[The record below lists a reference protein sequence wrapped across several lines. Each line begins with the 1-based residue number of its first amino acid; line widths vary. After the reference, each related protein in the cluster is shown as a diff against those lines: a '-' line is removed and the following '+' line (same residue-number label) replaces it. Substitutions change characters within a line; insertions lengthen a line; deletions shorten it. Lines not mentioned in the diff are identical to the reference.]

1 MSKTNQFISFLVVFL
16 CVFKLSFQCL
26 PPFGWTPPTIEER
39 TRRAPLVV
47 RASLIK
53 KVPSGGI
60 LLKRQFLGPHDS
72 YTACLNVSH
81 VYKGVLPAGDICAN
95 GFGEPVFCKTDLA
108 FGVSYVVFLNTD
120 PLSARYEFIAP
131 AAVSYSNTVFSQVSK
146 GVCCSKESIGKYT
159 AVLQRDHFYAHSDF
173 LILYY

>member
-1 MSKTNQFISFLVVFL
+1 MSTKNQSVIFVLTFL
-16 CVFKLSFQCL
+16 CVCKLSLQCL

-53 KVPSGGI
+53 KIPGSDG
-60 LLKRQFLGPHDS
+60 LLKRESFGPFGS
-72 YTACLNVSH
+72 YKACLEVTE
-81 VYKGVLPAGDICAN
+81 VYKGVLPSGDICAG

-108 FGVSYVVFLNTD
+108 FGVSYVVFLNTN

-131 AAVSYSNTVFSQVSK
+131 AAVPYSDVVFAQVKK
-146 GVCCSKESIGKYT
+146 GVCCSKESIGK
-159 AVLQRDHFYAHSDF
+159 
-173 LILYY
+173 

>member
-1 MSKTNQFISFLVVFL
+1 MFL
-16 CVFKLSFQCL
+16 CTTKLSFQCL

-53 KVPSGGI
+53 KIPSGGI
-60 LLKRQFLGPHDS
+60 LLGAESFGPGGS
-72 YTACLNVSH
+72 YIACLKVTR
-81 VYKGVLPAGDICAN
+81 VFKGELPAGDVCAS

-131 AAVSYSNTVFSQVSK
+131 AAVPYSNEVFAQVS
-146 GVCCSKESIGKYT
+146 S
-159 AVLQRDHFYAHSDF
+159 AL
-173 LILYY
+173 